1 MESLAECGMKHPE
14 LRLSMDI
21 ETWLGEQLL
30 KVKVY
35 DASYNTLAAQD
46 YVMIDGTEDE
56 PDVLE
61 QTVDKAVAEMQ
72 KQDAENKEEVESTTN
87 TK

>member
-1 MESLAECGMKHPE
+1 MESLAECSMKHPE
-14 LRLSMDI
+14 LRVCMDI
-21 ETWLGEQLL
+21 ETWMGEQLL

-35 DASYNTLAAQD
+35 DASFNNLASQD

-61 QTVDKAVAEMQ
+61 QTVEKAVAEMQ
-72 KQDAENKEEVESTTN
+72 KQEEVESTTN